1 MIDSDVA
8 NRLYTEIVNGVAKAD
23 SSTTLNQELSEFWD
37 VVAQQ
42 VAEGNKR
49 GVVWDIPNEMPN
61 VNQVTSKKLAPGKGA
76 EADLTKAARNAI
88 HRALMKLN
96 RIPMVDDK
104 HIAVPWPITERMKL
118 DPEMWA
124 QSEIQSVFIADLYA
138 SQELLT
144 KERVI
149 FFIENPGAIEL
160 GRRAFANVYDLGERL
175 VIVDGHHR
183 LAALWLL
190 GADVAN
196 VWFLEE

>member
-8 NRLYTEIVNGVAKAD
+8 NRLYVEIVNGVAKAD
-23 SSTTLNQELSEFWD
+23 SSTTMNQELSEFWD
-37 VVAQQ
+37 VVAEQ

-61 VNQVTSKKLAPGKGA
+61 VDQVASKKLAPGKGT
-76 EADLTKAARNAI
+76 EVDLTKAARNAI

-96 RIPMVDDK
+96 RIPMVDDD
-104 HIAVPWPITERMKL
+104 HIGVPWPITERPKL
-118 DPEMWA
+118 DPEVWA
-124 QSEIQSVFIADLYA
+124 ESAIQSVVIADLYA

-144 KERVI
+144 KERVV
-149 FFIENPGAIEL
+149 FFIQNPGAIEL

-190 GADVAN
+190 GADEAN

>member
-1 MIDSDVA
+1 MIDSDIA
-8 NRLYTEIVNGVAKAD
+8 NRLYTEIVNGVAKAN
-23 SSTTLNQELSEFWD
+23 SSTTLDQELSDFWD
-37 VVAQQ
+37 VIAEQ

-49 GVVWDIPNEMPN
+49 GVIWDIPNEMPM
-61 VNQVTSKKLAPGKGA
+61 VDQVAPNKLAAGKGT
-76 EADLTKAARNAI
+76 EADLTKAERNAV

-96 RIPMVDDK
+96 RIPMVDKK
-104 HIAVPWPITERMKL
+104 HIAVPWPITERPKL
-118 DPEMWA
+118 DPDVWEE
-124 QSEIQSVFIADLYA
+124 SEIKSVTIADLYA

-144 KERVI
+144 KERVV

-183 LAALWLL
+183 LAAMWLL
-190 GADVAN
+190 GADAAN